1 MIQSW
6 RELESELIEAFR
18 KQGHKIVEKGLGER
32 ALFGSVNISVLARA
46 LDDRVHVTGNV
57 ISMKADR

>member
-6 RELESELIEAFR
+6 RELESELIEAVR

-32 ALFGSVNISVLARA
+32 ALVPSEMWLELARRD
-46 LDDRVHVTGNV
+46 LRQVEN
-57 ISMKADR
+57 I